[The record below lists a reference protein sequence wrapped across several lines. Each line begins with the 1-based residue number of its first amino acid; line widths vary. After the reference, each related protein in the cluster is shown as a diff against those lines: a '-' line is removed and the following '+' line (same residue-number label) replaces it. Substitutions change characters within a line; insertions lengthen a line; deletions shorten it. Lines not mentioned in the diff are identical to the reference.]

1 MTSFKYLYK
10 VLIIIVLT
18 LTAVNMTAV
27 GQNINFSR
35 LTINDGLSQNTIYSI
50 FQDKTGFV
58 WIGTEDGLNRFDGYE
73 FKVYRHLPYDKN
85 SIRSNQI
92 NNIYENKDGD
102 LWIATST
109 GLDFFNR
116 KTENFKHID
125 LKQPAGTSSF
135 ITYVCGD
142 KYGKIWLG
150 TYDGLKKYDPISGK
164 VNSFADKIPGYPG
177 KTRRTYSI
185 FIGSDNIVWA
195 GIGSAIIRINAKN
208 DSILPPVKE
217 INNTTGWGVSTV
229 RSIKK
234 DSKNNV
240 WISTE
245 DSGLFY
251 FSPATAKIASYNT
264 SNSNILSNTIR
275 DLFVKSENEIWLGT
289 RDGLSILNV
298 SSGTFSNH
306 VYDKYNAFSLNHNS
320 VRCFMKDNA
329 GSVWLGTFS
338 GGISIVQNTSEK
350 FNSIREQF
358 GSAYGLSHRVV
369 SSITQNSPV
378 DLWMGTEGGG
388 LNYYNKTTGV
398 FKSYLNGSASAKN
411 PKNIVKALAVDKNN
425 NLWVGTFDGL
435 SYFNVQTN
443 SFKNYNLPQNGLSN
457 NNNLVYSLLPD
468 KNGVWVGT
476 DGGGLSYVSDKGDH
490 KSYTHTPE
498 NRKSVSSNNIRA
510 IIPGNDNFLWIGT
523 ENGLNHFDKNKGAFT
538 AFKVNDDNAAG
549 LSSNSV
555 LSLLIDSKKR
565 LWIGTKGGGL
575 NTLYNGDKFSIIDS
589 RLGLS
594 NDVIHGIL
602 EDKYG
607 KIWVSTNKGLS
618 RITILNNTLP
628 FSKANLKI
636 ENFTISDGLQSNQF
650 SPAAWK
656 TSDGQLFFGGIA
668 GVSYFMPGSIKV
680 NNYKPKVVITDI
692 MVRNSSVSFKNPK
705 SPLNRPIEQT
715 TNITLRYDEAFIT
728 LKFAALNFISSEKN
742 QYAYKLSGL
751 QSDDEWH
758 YVGNQRNATY
768 TNLAAGNYT
777 FRVKAA
783 NNDGIWSEKETT
795 INIKVLP
802 PIWKTWWAYTL
813 YALAICFLLYLFYY
827 YSVKTARLKSEL
839 ELEYLTREK
848 ELELTQRKMSFFTNI
863 SHEIKT
869 PLTLILAPIDKLLGM
884 NEGNN
889 KIQNQLM
896 LMQRNGDRLKR
907 LINQLLD
914 FRKFETGSMKLQAA
928 EGNIVR
934 FVKEVTMAFESY
946 AQHRR
951 INLKINVESGSIRA
965 WFDRDKFE
973 KIMYNILSN
982 ALKFTPEEGSVIIR
996 VRTEGT
1002 GSPKPVVVI
1011 EVEDNG
1017 PGISPLHIPKIFDQ
1031 FNHFDESGTNY
1042 SGTGIGLSFSKGL
1055 MELHHGNIS
1064 VESVPAGNN
1073 DHGYTCFTLKFPLG
1087 RDHLTDEE
1095 IIHNYKDS
1103 ENITGYNESDIPH
1116 TTRVRSE
1123 EKKQHVL
1130 SAADKE
1136 KLIMLVVEDNVEV
1149 RDFVASHFEQ
1159 DFEIHTANNGLL
1171 GWEKALETIPDI
1183 IISDV
1188 MMPEMSG
1195 TSLCSKLKSDARTSH
1210 IPVILLTA
1218 RTPLIF
1224 KIEGLETG
1232 ADDYITKPF
1241 NLNILE
1247 ARIWNL
1253 LESRQLLR
1261 ERYRKDITLQPT
1273 NVAITSPDEK
1283 FLAKV
1288 MSFIERNIAESS
1300 LSVEELG
1307 KEVGMSRVTLY
1318 RKIKALTN
1326 QTAVEFIR
1334 SVRLKRA
1341 AQILEQNK
1349 LHVSE
1354 VAYMVGFIDI
1364 DYFRRC
1370 FKDQFGHTPKEYAS
1384 FSSEKP

>member
-1 MTSFKYLYK
+1 MISLRFLYK
-10 VLIIIVLT
+10 TFTVIFLISTSI
-18 LTAVNMTAV
+18 AWKAV
-27 GQNINFSR
+27 GQSMNFSR
-35 LTINDGLSQNTIYSI
+35 LTINEGLSQNTIYSI

-92 NNIYENKDGD
+92 NNIYESQNGD

-109 GLDFFNR
+109 GLDFFDR

-125 LKQPAGTSSF
+125 LKQPVGISPF
-135 ITYVCGD
+135 ITYVSGD
-142 KYGKIWLG
+142 RYGKIWLG
-150 TYDGLKKYDPISGK
+150 THNGLKKYDPATGEVISFSDNIQ
-164 VNSFADKIPGYPG
+164 VYPG

-185 FIGSDNIVWA
+185 FIGSDDIVWA
-195 GIGSAIIRINAKN
+195 GVGSAIARINAKN
-208 DSILPPVKE
+208 NSILPAIRQIDNAK
-217 INNTTGWGVSTV
+217 GWGGSTV

-234 DSKNNV
+234 DAKNNV

-245 DSGLFY
+245 SSGLFFY
-251 FSPATAKIASYNT
+251 SPATGKTFNYNT

-275 DLFVKSENEIWLGT
+275 DVFVKNANEIWLGT
-289 RDGLSILNV
+289 RDGLSILSV
-298 SSGTFSNH
+298 GSGDFSNH
-306 VYDKYNAFSLNHNS
+306 IYDKYNAFSLNHNS

-338 GGISIVQNTSEK
+338 GGINIVENTSEK
-350 FNSIREQF
+350 FNTIREQL

-369 SSITQNSPV
+369 SSITQTSPF

-388 LNYYNKTTGV
+388 LNYYNKRTGV

-411 PKNIVKALAVDKNN
+411 PKNIVKALAVDKKN
-425 NLWVGTFDGL
+425 NLWVGSFDGL
-435 SYFNVQTN
+435 SYFSVKT
-443 SFKNYNLPQNGLSN
+443 STFKNYALPENVLIN
-457 NNNLVYSLLPD
+457 NNNLVYSLLAD
-468 KNGVWVGT
+468 NNGVWAGT
-476 DGGGLSYVSDKGDH
+476 DGGGLSYISDEGAH
-490 KSYTHTPE
+490 KSYTHAPE
-498 NRKSVSSNNIRA
+498 DKQSISSNNIRA
-510 IIPGNDNFLWIGT
+510 IIPENDKVLWIGT
-523 ENGLNHFDKNKGAFT
+523 ENGLNRFDKNKGVFT
-538 AFKVNDDNAAG
+538 AFKENDDNSVSI
-549 LSSNSV
+549 SSNSI

-565 LWIGTKGGGL
+565 LWVGTKGGGL
-575 NTLYNGDKFSIIDS
+575 NILYRGTHFSTIDS
-589 RLGLS
+589 RMGLS

-602 EDKYG
+602 EDKFG
-607 KIWVSTNKGLS
+607 KVWVSTNKGLS
-618 RITILNNTLP
+618 RITILDDTLP
-628 FSKANLKI
+628 FSLDDLNI

-656 TSDGQLFFGGIA
+656 TFDDQLFFGGID
-668 GVSYFMPGSIKV
+668 GVSYFKPESIAS
-680 NNYKPKVVITDI
+680 NNFKPKVVITDI
-692 MVRNSSVSFKNPK
+692 MVRNASVSFKSPQ
-705 SPLNRPIEQT
+705 SPLTKPIEQT
-715 TNITLRYDEAFIT
+715 RHITLRYDEAFIT

-751 QSDDEWH
+751 RSDDEWH

-768 TNLAAGNYT
+768 TNLAAGNYV

-783 NNDGIWSEKETT
+783 NNDGLWSEKETV

-802 PIWKTWWAYTL
+802 PMWKTWWAYTL

-839 ELEYLTREK
+839 ELEHLTREK
-848 ELELTQRKMSFFTNI
+848 DLELTQRKMSFFTNI

-896 LMQRNGDRLKR
+896 LMQRNGERLKR

-946 AQHRR
+946 AQHRK
-951 INLKINVESGSIRA
+951 IELKITVEANSIRA

-982 ALKFTPEEGSVIIR
+982 ALKFTPEEGRVIIR
-996 VRTEGT
+996 VGTEGSDDT
-1002 GSPKPVVVI
+1002 KRKVVI
-1011 EVEDNG
+1011 DVEDNG
-1017 PGISPLHIPKIFDQ
+1017 PGISAQHLPKIFDQ

-1055 MELHHGNIS
+1055 MELHHGSIS
-1064 VESVPAGNN
+1064 VESVPAGGN
-1073 DHGYTCFTLKFPLG
+1073 DNGYTCFTLKFPLG
-1087 RDHLTDEE
+1087 KDHLTDEE
-1095 IIHNYKDS
+1095 IIQDYKDS

-1116 TTRVRSE
+1116 TTRVKSE

-1136 KLIMLVVEDNVEV
+1136 KLIMLVVEDNSEV
-1149 RDFVASHFEQ
+1149 REFVASHFEP
-1159 DFEIHTANNGLL
+1159 DFEIHIAKNGLL

-1183 IISDV
+1183 VISDV

-1283 FLAKV
+1283 FLARV
-1288 MSFIERNIAESS
+1288 MSFIESNIAEST

-1341 AQILEQNK
+1341 AQLLEQNK

-1384 FSSEKP
+1384 FTSEKN